1 MKKSLIVIVSMLF
14 VLGLVAVDYAAATD
28 VTLSGS
34 MRVRGD
40 FRSNTDLQDTIG
52 GSKSAYDQQVR
63 LKVTAKVD
71 PKVKGVIELEAG
83 SSTSDTYEWGGSY
96 SAGVY
101 PKGNAKQDSF
111 TMRQAYISV
120 KEVLGLVD
128 LKIGHQLLKFGN
140 GIFFDHSKF
149 GDDAIVL
156 TKELQKGTDISLV
169 AAKLEENTNTA
180 NDDVDLYAVGVKTKA
195 GNVNVSGDVTYINDQ
210 DYTTGLGFGALG
222 SEGLHFWNIGLR
234 GDTKVAGV
242 GLKADFEIQTGKA
255 RKAGSGEIDVKTKG
269 HAVLLGA
276 SYKVADVKVGID
288 IARGSGDKT
297 GTANKYEGFIVMHG
311 SGAVAFLYD
320 DKVSTAGTTL
330 ASAVAG
336 TGYSDTTKTG
346 LNNTQYLKL
355 YASTK
360 ATPKVSVSGAVFLL
374 RATKRLNAVNS
385 SKKIGTEIDAK
396 VKYKLA
402 KNVTYYVEGGYL
414 IAGDMYEGN
423 KVTDPDTSVA
433 VGPDDAYGVRH
444 GIVLKF

>member
-71 PKVKGVIELEAG
+71 PKVKGVIELEAADYD
-83 SSTSDTYEWGGSY
+83 SDTYTWGSASLG
-96 SAGVY
+96 AGVY
-101 PKGNAKQDSF
+101 QKGNAKINDISI
-111 TMRQAYISV
+111 RQAYISV
-120 KEVLGLVD
+120 KEAFGLAD

-169 AAKLEENTNTA
+169 AAKLVENGTSA
-180 NDDVDLYAVGVKTKA
+180 NDDVDLYAVVVKTKV
-195 GNVNVSGDVTYINDQ
+195 GNVNVSGDVSRINDQ

-222 SEGLHFWNIGLR
+222 TEGLHFWNLGLR

-242 GLKADFEIQTGKA
+242 GLKADVELQTGKA
-255 RKAGSGEIDVKTKG
+255 RKAATGEADLKIKG
-269 HAVLLGA
+269 HAILLGA
-276 SYKVADVKVGID
+276 SYKISDVKVGID
-288 IARGSGDKT
+288 AARGSGDKI

-320 DKVSTAGTTL
+320 DKVTTAGTTL
-330 ASAVAG
+330 AGGVN
-336 TGYSDTTKTG
+336 TTKTG
-346 LNNTQYLKL
+346 LNNTQYLKF

-360 ATPKVSVSGAVFLL
+360 ATPKVSVSGAIFILKGVKKLS
-374 RATKRLNAVNS
+374 TTYK
-385 SKKIGTEIDAK
+385 SKNIGTEIDAK

-414 IAGDMYEGN
+414 IAGNMYKGN
-423 KVTDPDTSVA
+423 KVTDPDTSLG